1 MNEAD
6 RHRRVLDFLK
16 GRPFA
21 TVRELGEVVD
31 ASVMPRIP
39 RANTNLTCI
48 MLAERVADW
57 MRTEP
62 APASH
67 TPLLAQ

>member
-31 ASVMPRIP
+31 AS
-39 RANTNLTCI
+39 
-48 MLAERVADW
+48 
-57 MRTEP
+57 P
-62 APASH
+62 ATIREGDSDIDGTH
-67 TPLLAQ
+67 VVEN